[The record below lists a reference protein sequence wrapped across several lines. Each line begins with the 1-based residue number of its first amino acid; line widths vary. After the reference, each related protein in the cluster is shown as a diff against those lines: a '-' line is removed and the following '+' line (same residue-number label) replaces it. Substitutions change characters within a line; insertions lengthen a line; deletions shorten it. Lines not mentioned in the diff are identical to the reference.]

1 MSCAS
6 RSYWVGVIGLCL
18 LLRLHTIDEYSPLAT
33 WLMNEEYGLGL
44 MSYIAEADTTLYDP
58 EKA

>member
-6 RSYWVGVIGLCL
+6 RSYWGGVIGLCL
-18 LLRLHTIDEYSPLAT
+18 LVRLHAIDEYSPLT
-33 WLMNEEYGLGL
+33 TLLMNEEYGLGL

-58 EKA
+58 EET

>member
-1 MSCAS
+1 M
-6 RSYWVGVIGLCL
+6 IGLCL

-33 WLMNEEYGLGL
+33 LLVNEEYGLGL

-58 EKA
+58 EET

>member
-1 MSCAS
+1 M
-6 RSYWVGVIGLCL
+6 IELCL

-33 WLMNEEYGLGL
+33 LLVNEEYGLGL

-58 EKA
+58 EET